1 MFMRFVK
8 SIAYHKWFF
17 EKKSKMT
24 IEAKMNKNQLV
35 NFLIAEGIELEE
47 DISKVT
53 MEIKVEE

>member
-35 NFLIAEGIELEE
+35 NFLIAKGIELEE

-53 MEIKVEE
+53 IKIKVEE